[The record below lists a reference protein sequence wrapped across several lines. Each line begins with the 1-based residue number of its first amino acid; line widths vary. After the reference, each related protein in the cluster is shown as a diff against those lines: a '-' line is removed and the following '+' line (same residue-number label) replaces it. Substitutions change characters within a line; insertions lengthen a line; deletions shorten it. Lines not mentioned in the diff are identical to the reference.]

1 MADGTQRSIDQVQP
15 SAAMP
20 GTAIADPAVAVAG
33 LSKSYG
39 GIKALI
45 GMDLAVERGTVHA
58 VIGENGA
65 GKSTLMKI
73 LAGAV
78 KPDEG
83 TIRIDG
89 REASIASPQ
98 DARRAG
104 IGIVYQELSLFP
116 ERSILAN
123 LFPDKQPTRR
133 GLVDRSAM
141 RAAAE
146 PVLARMGLRADPDT
160 LVGDLDLDERQ
171 LVEISR
177 VVLENPRVLIL
188 DEPNSALNEHETE
201 RLFAVLRDLRASGMT
216 MLYVSHR
223 LEEVFQISDRVTVM
237 RNGRLVWTRDRA
249 GLTIADVVGAMVGG
263 AQGELFPERRPH
275 GAEAATP
282 TSAPP
287 TASTGTI
294 AVEGLTV
301 GEELRDVTFT
311 ARPGEIIGL
320 AGLEGSGVATLLGV
334 LFGTRHP
341 TAGTVRYPDGGPL
354 PGSPSSAARRGVALV
369 PADRRHQGLM
379 LDRSIVRNISVVNV
393 GALPSRNPWL
403 RPGEMMDAARRQIDR
418 LRIKVGHPENPAGSL
433 SGGNQQKVVIG
444 KWLEVSPR
452 VMLLDDPTRGVDVGA
467 KREIYLLIRAL
478 ADEGRI
484 VLFRSTELPELVGL
498 ADRILV
504 LYRGRLALELD
515 GATTTDH
522 EVLHAINTGQAMDPS
537 PAIAADAHA
546 HAQEEGTP

>member
-1 MADGTQRSIDQVQP
+1 MVMDGGRGSSDQGLP
-15 SAAMP
+15 STVP
-20 GTAIADPAVAVAG
+20 VTAIAHPAVVVSG

-45 GMDLAVERGTVHA
+45 EMDLAVEPGTIHA

-78 KPDEG
+78 KADVGSVEIG
-83 TIRIDG
+83 GQRVTLT
-89 REASIASPQ
+89 SPQ

-123 LFPDKQPTRR
+123 LFPDIQPTRR
-133 GLVDRSAM
+133 GLVDTVAM
-141 RAAAE
+141 REAAT
-146 PVLARMGLRADPDT
+146 PVLRRIGLNADPDT
-160 LVGDLDLDERQ
+160 LVGALDLDERQ

-177 VVLENPRVLIL
+177 VVLERPRVLIL

-201 RLFAVLRDLRASGMT
+201 RLFAILRDLRANGMT

-237 RNGRLVWTRDRA
+237 RNGRLVWTRDRV
-249 GLTIADVVGAMVGG
+249 GLTIPDVVAAMVGG
-263 AQGELFPERRPH
+263 AQGDLFPSRRPADQAVAPQAD
-275 GAEAATP
+275 GSAGTLIAT
-282 TSAPP
+282 
-287 TASTGTI
+287 
-294 AVEGLTV
+294 GLTV
-301 GEELRDVTFT
+301 GDELTDVSFT
-311 ARPGEIIGL
+311 AHPGEIIGL

-341 TAGTVRYPDGGPL
+341 TAGTVTYPDGGGL
-354 PGSPSSAARRGVALV
+354 PGSPTKAARRGVALV

-379 LDRSIVRNISVVNV
+379 LDRSIVRNVSLVSV
-393 GALPSRNPWL
+393 GALPSRTPWL
-403 RPGEMMDAARRQIDR
+403 RPAEMLDAAKHQIER

-444 KWLEVSPR
+444 KWLEVAPR

-515 GATTTDH
+515 GATTSDH
-522 EVLHAINTGQAMDPS
+522 EVLHAINTGQAMDR
-537 PAIAADAHA
+537 AEALAAHV
-546 HAQEEGTP
+546 QEEGTP

>member
-1 MADGTQRSIDQVQP
+1 MASDGGRGAPAQGLP
-15 SAAMP
+15 SSLP
-20 GTAIADPAVAVAG
+20 GTAIAEPAVVVSG

-39 GIKALI
+39 GVRALI
-45 GMDLAVERGTVHA
+45 DMDLAVQPGTIHA

-78 KPDEG
+78 TPDG
-83 TIRIDG
+83 GSIRLAG
-89 REASIASPQ
+89 SVVSFGSPLE
-98 DARRAG
+98 ARRAG

-123 LFPDKQPTRR
+123 LFPDRQPTRR
-133 GLVDRSAM
+133 GLVDTAAM
-141 RAAAE
+141 REAAT
-146 PVLARMGLRADPDT
+146 PVLRRIGLAADPDT
-160 LVGDLDLDERQ
+160 FVGELDLDERQ
-171 LVEISR
+171 LVEICR
-177 VVLENPRVLIL
+177 VVLERPRVLIL

-201 RLFAVLRDLRASGMT
+201 RLFAVLRDLRADGMT

-237 RNGRLVWTRDRA
+237 RNGRLVWTRDRE
-249 GLTIADVVGAMVGG
+249 GLTIPDVVGAMVGG
-263 AQGELFPERRPH
+263 AQGDLFPERRTTAIPA
-275 GAEAATP
+275 GTDGTLVAEH
-282 TSAPP
+282 
-287 TASTGTI
+287 
-294 AVEGLTV
+294 LTV
-301 GEELRDVTFT
+301 GDELTDVGF
-311 ARPGEIIGL
+311 AAQPGEIIGL

-341 TAGTVRYPDGGPL
+341 TAGTVRYPDGGDRPT
-354 PGSPSSAARRGVALV
+354 SPTAAARRGVALV

-379 LDRSIVRNISVVNV
+379 LDRSIVRNISLVNV
-393 GALPSRNPWL
+393 GALPSRTPWL
-403 RPGEMMDAARRQIDR
+403 RPGEMLDAARRQIER
-418 LRIKVGHPENPAGSL
+418 LRIKVGHPEDPAGSL

-444 KWLEVSPR
+444 KWLEVAPR

-504 LYRGRLALELD
+504 LYRGRLVLELT
-515 GATTTDH
+515 GATTSDH
-522 EVLHAINTGQAMDPS
+522 EVLHAINTGQPLG
-537 PAIAADAHA
+537 AAEAVT
-546 HAQEEGTP
+546 AQEETS

>member
-1 MADGTQRSIDQVQP
+1 MGADGGNRSADQALP
-15 SAAMP
+15 STLP
-20 GTAIADPAVAVAG
+20 GTAIADPAVAVSG

-45 GMDLAVERGTVHA
+45 DMDLAVERGTVHA
-58 VIGENGA
+58 IIGENGA

-78 KPDEG
+78 KPDAG
-83 TIRIDG
+83 SIRVG
-89 REASIASPQ
+89 GQELSISSPQ

-123 LFPDKQPTRR
+123 LFPDIQPTRR
-133 GLVDRSAM
+133 GLVDTKAM

-146 PVLARMGLRADPDT
+146 PVLARIGLSADPDT
-160 LVGDLDLDERQ
+160 LVGELDLDERQ

-177 VVLENPRVLIL
+177 VVLEKPRVLIL

-201 RLFAVLRDLRASGMT
+201 RLFAVLRDLKADGMT

-249 GLTIADVVGAMVGG
+249 GLTIPDVVGAMVGG
-263 AQGELFPERRPH
+263 EQGELFPERRTVT
-275 GAEAATP
+275 ARAATAAAGA
-282 TSAPP
+282 TTLVA
-287 TASTGTI
+287 T
-294 AVEGLTV
+294 GLTV
-301 GEELRDVTFT
+301 GDELSDVSFT
-311 ARPGEIIGL
+311 AQPGEIIGL

-341 TAGTVRYPDGGPL
+341 TAGTVTYPDGGGL
-354 PGSPSSAARRGVALV
+354 PGSPTKAARRGVALV

-379 LDRSIVRNISVVNV
+379 LDRSIVRNISLVNV
-393 GALPSRNPWL
+393 GTLPSRNPWL
-403 RPGEMMDAARRQIDR
+403 RPAEMMDAAKRQIER

-444 KWLEVSPR
+444 KWLEVAPR

-515 GATTTDH
+515 GATTSDH
-522 EVLHAINTGQAMDPS
+522 EVLHAINTGQPMDR
-537 PAIAADAHA
+537 AEALAA